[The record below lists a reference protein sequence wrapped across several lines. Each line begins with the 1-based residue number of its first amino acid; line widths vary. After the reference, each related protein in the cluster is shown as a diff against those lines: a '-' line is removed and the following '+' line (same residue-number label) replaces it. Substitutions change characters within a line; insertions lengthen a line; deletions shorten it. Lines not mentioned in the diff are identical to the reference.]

1 MARLD
6 YSQSISDL
14 VRESTKDAHRS
25 VEHSATA
32 VALLRGDLSVQQY
45 IRFLMM
51 LWHMYE

>member
-1 MARLD
+1 MSKLD
-6 YSQSISDL
+6 YSLPLSDL
-14 VRESTKDAHRS
+14 VRESTKEAHNN

-45 IRFLMM
+45 TRFLMM